1 MEEKLKIIVVDDH
14 EIMRDGLVTLMELEE
29 TVEVI
34 GEAGNYQEL
43 YELLKK
49 ELPKVIIMDIGLPE
63 KSGIEITEELLEKH
77 PEINIIILSAN
88 LDEDS
93 IFNAIQAGAK
103 GYLPKDVGKNELFTA
118 LSEVSQGKEYFNENI
133 STIIFKNYVKFAKAG
148 QKQPSKKTAS
158 LTDREKE
165 ILKLLVEG
173 LSYKEI
179 GAKLYISTRTVETH
193 KNNIAEK
200 LELNTKVE
208 LVKYAIKNGLAD
220 L

>member
-14 EIMRDGLVTLMELEE
+14 EIMRDGLVTLLELEE
-29 TVEVI
+29 TVEVL
-34 GEAGNYQEL
+34 GEAGNYKEL
-43 YELLKK
+43 YELLEKNI
-49 ELPKVIIMDIGLPE
+49 PDVIIMDIGLPE
-63 KSGIEITEELLEKH
+63 KSGIEITGELSEKH
-77 PEINIIILSAN
+77 PEINIIMLSAN

-103 GYLPKDVGKNELFTA
+103 GYLPKDVGKDELFTA
-118 LSEVSQGKEYFNENI
+118 LGEVSQGKEYFNENI

-165 ILKLLVEG
+165 ILKLLAEG